1 MKNPVILIVDD
12 VDIDRGILC
21 EIFSDYTTVEAVNGR
36 QAIEIIEANPDRI
49 SVVLLDVVM
58 PVMNGLEVID
68 EMKNRGWL
76 ARIPVLLVSG
86 EATIAAERVAYEIGA
101 SDVIHKPYDS
111 VVIKQRVK
119 NVMELYYNKR
129 HLEEMVELQT
139 GVLRRQAD
147 ELQRM
152 NNRIID
158 TMSNVVEFRNLE
170 SGDHVKRVKNFT
182 RILAEHVAA
191 VYPEYHLDEAAIEVI
206 TAAAAMHDVGK
217 IAISDTILLK
227 PGKLTEQEF
236 EVMKTHTTKGCE
248 IIEMLEDI
256 QEGEYGRVSYDICRY
271 HHERYDGRGYP
282 EGLKGEEIPI
292 AAQIVSVADVYDAL
306 VSDRC
311 YKDAYSPAE
320 AYDMIMRGE
329 CGEFSPK
336 ILMCLA
342 RAREEFEREAIENR
356 G

>member
-1 MKNPVILIVDD
+1 MKDSVILIVDD

-21 EIFSDYTTVEAVNGR
+21 EIFSDYTTVEAVNGK
-36 QAIEIIEANPDRI
+36 QAVEIIEANPDRI
-49 SVVLLDVVM
+49 SAVLLDVVM
-58 PVMNGLEVID
+58 PVMNGLEVIE

-76 ARIPVLLVSG
+76 AHIPVILISG
-86 EATIAAERVAYEIGA
+86 EATLAAQRIAYEMGA
-101 SDVIHKPYDS
+101 TDVMHKPYDS
-111 VVIKQRVK
+111 IVVKQRTQ
-119 NVMELYYNKR
+119 NIMELYYNKR

-139 GVLRRQAD
+139 GVLRQQAE

-182 RILAEHVAA
+182 HILAEHVAA
-191 VYPEYHLDEAAIEVI
+191 VYPEYQLDEAAIDVI

-227 PGKLTEQEF
+227 PGKLTKEEF
-236 EVMKTHTTKGCE
+236 DVMKTHTTKGSE

-311 YKDAYSPAE
+311 YKDAYTPEE
-320 AYDMIMRGE
+320 AYNMIMRGE

-336 ILMCLA
+336 ILTCLA
-342 RAREEFEREAIENR
+342 RAREEFEREAVKNR
-356 G
+356 E